1 MIVFGLLFGLFI
13 TYNILEQTNKD
24 YDNKIQEMEYKLDV
38 LESMISKSDTIII
51 NINKIKLIFVI
62 FLQIYILLY
71 QLLTQILDF
80 I

>member
-1 MIVFGLLFGLFI
+1 MKEDQNTNKNFKLGLVSVIVFVLLFGLFI

-51 NINKIKLIFVI
+51 NINKIKN
-62 FLQIYILLY
+62 
-71 QLLTQILDF
+71 
-80 I
+80 

>member
-24 YDNKIQEMEYKLDV
+24 YDNKIQEVEYKLDV

-51 NINKIKLIFVI
+51 NINKIKN
-62 FLQIYILLY
+62 
-71 QLLTQILDF
+71 
-80 I
+80 